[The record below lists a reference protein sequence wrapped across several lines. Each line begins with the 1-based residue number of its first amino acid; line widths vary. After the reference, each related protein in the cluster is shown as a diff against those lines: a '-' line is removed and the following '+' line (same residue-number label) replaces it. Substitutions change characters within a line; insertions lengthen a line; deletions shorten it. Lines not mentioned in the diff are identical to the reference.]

1 MILDLIEE
9 ALEAGARLQP
19 ACGVLGLCA
28 RTYQRWKQQDG
39 GDRRRGPKSPPA
51 NKFSA
56 QEREHLLQV
65 VNAPEFRDLSPKQI
79 VPRLADRREYV
90 GSESTMYR
98 FLRAEGQLEH
108 RQSSRPARVTR
119 RPREHVATGPEQV
132 WSWDI
137 TYLRS
142 PVRGV
147 FFYLYLILDVWSRKI
162 VGAQVYAEESTELA
176 AELFG
181 ATCEE
186 LGLDPDGLVLH
197 QDNGSP
203 MKGAI
208 LQATLTSL
216 GVLASFSRPRVSD
229 DNPYSEALF
238 RTLKY
243 RPEYPQR
250 PFASLDEAQAWV
262 DRFVAWYNTEH
273 LHSAI
278 RFVTPDDRHF
288 DRETAILAKRCR
300 VYEAARRRHPE
311 RWSGPSRNWEPVTTV
326 YLNPEKSRRL
336 S

>member
-1 MILDLIEE
+1 MILQLIEE
-9 ALEAGARLQP
+9 ALKTGARLHP
-19 ACGVLGLCA
+19 ACEILGLSA

-39 GDRRRGPKSPPA
+39 GADRRRGPKSAPA
-51 NKFSA
+51 NKLSPK
-56 QEREHLLQV
+56 EREHLLEV
-65 VNAPEFRDLSPKQI
+65 VNSPEFCDLSPKQI
-79 VPRLADRREYV
+79 VPRLADRQEYV

-98 FLRAEGQLEH
+98 TLREEKLLHH
-108 RQSSRPARVTR
+108 RQNVRPARKTS

-142 PVRGV
+142 PMRGV
-147 FFYLYLILDVWSRKI
+147 FFYLYLILDIWSRKI
-162 VGAQVYAEESTELA
+162 VGAKVYAEESTELA
-176 AELFG
+176 AELFK

-216 GVLASFSRPRVSD
+216 GVFASFSRPRVSN

-288 DRETAILAKRCR
+288 GREEKILAKRGR
-300 VYEAARRRHPE
+300 VYETARRRHPE
-311 RWSGPSRNWEPVTTV
+311 RWSGATRNWEPVTTV
-326 YLNPEKSRRL
+326 YLNPEERTST
-336 S
+336 